1 VLAQRGDRHL
11 TAAER
16 TALLA
21 VFRSYVAPNGRKDK
35 A

>member
-1 VLAQRGDRHL
+1 VIAQRGDRRL

-21 VFRSYVAPNGRKDK
+21 VFRSDVAPNERKDK